1 MLEIST
7 LEKEA
12 DKWKSLYLSVK
23 KENGDL
29 KELVKKLL
37 NLKLDKSEPMEKI
50 VYYCELAEKLGVE
63 F

>member
-1 MLEIST
+1 MNEI
-7 LEKEA
+7 EKEN
-12 DKWKSLYLSVK
+12 
-23 KENGDL
+23 KEL